1 MKWNWS
7 KAAATVAVLAAA
19 LPIAS
24 FGGEARWT
32 LRNIPREKATVVA
45 HRGAGDLAPENCM
58 SSLEMTWE
66 MGGTP
71 EVDVRSTKDKRILMF
86 HDGNFARVCPNAPAE
101 LKAKGVEDL
110 TFDEARA
117 LDIGSF
123 RGEQFKGEKIISIEE
138 ICDALKQNNRRRVV
152 IDVKNVDFEQLAKA
166 VYTCGSK

>member
-1 MKWNWS
+1 MKFDLA
-7 KAAATVAVLAAA
+7 KAAATVAALLAA
-19 LPIAS
+19 LPVATL
-24 FGGEARWT
+24 GDEARWT
-32 LRNIPREKATVVA
+32 LRNIPREKVTVVA

-86 HDGNFARVCPNAPAE
+86 HDGNFARVCPNASAE

-123 RGEQFKGEKIISIEE
+123 RGE
-138 ICDALKQNNRRRVV
+138 
-152 IDVKNVDFEQLAKA
+152 
-166 VYTCGSK
+166 